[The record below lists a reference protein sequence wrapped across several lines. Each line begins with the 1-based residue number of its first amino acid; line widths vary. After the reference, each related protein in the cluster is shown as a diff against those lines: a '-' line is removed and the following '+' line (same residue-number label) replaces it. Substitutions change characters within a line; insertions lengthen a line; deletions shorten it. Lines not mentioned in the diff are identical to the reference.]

1 MFSGSNSQN
10 LMCIDGEDL
19 YVKLYM
25 NMKLYSK
32 ALQSKGILNKNK
44 SFAVELHGIVS
55 QRINVT
61 VANARLWIL
70 DVSLWAKGL

>member
-1 MFSGSNSQN
+1 
-10 LMCIDGEDL
+10 MCIDGEDL

-32 ALQSKGILNKNK
+32 ALQSKGILNK

-61 VANARLWIL
+61 VANARL
-70 DVSLWAKGL
+70 